1 LSVCSCPCGL
11 NSASMRP
18 GRVELM
24 RWRTIAPVQGQGSNP
39 RAAEFPSDTQRLH
52 PECRGGASVAVS
64 AGQTLSRQLIRLALL
79 LPERSMDDGLLA
91 SISLAHHKTVS
102 PRIRIARRWSLAA
115 QARAVTASRQSR
127 RIASP
132 WLTRT
137 DRSAARSWNRPLT
150 IEPRTLL
157 VTTGRNGHAYGPQLA
172 VAYTMRLSTG
182 CPCASK
188 SPSHVM
194 SRRARSWVG
203 P

>member
-1 LSVCSCPCGL
+1 
-11 NSASMRP
+11 
-18 GRVELM
+18 
-24 RWRTIAPVQGQGSNP
+24 
-39 RAAEFPSDTQRLH
+39 
-52 PECRGGASVAVS
+52 
-64 AGQTLSRQLIRLALL
+64 
-79 LPERSMDDGLLA
+79 MDDGLLA

-102 PRIRIARRWSLAA
+102 PRIHIARRWSLAA

>member
-1 LSVCSCPCGL
+1 
-11 NSASMRP
+11 
-18 GRVELM
+18 
-24 RWRTIAPVQGQGSNP
+24 
-39 RAAEFPSDTQRLH
+39 
-52 PECRGGASVAVS
+52 
-64 AGQTLSRQLIRLALL
+64 
-79 LPERSMDDGLLA
+79 MDDGLLA